1 MHVLVPDNLS
11 EAGLVML
18 AEAGL
23 TYYAPGKMSRAE
35 TLEAIAE
42 ADGLIVR
49 SGTKADAE
57 LLSKASQLKAIV
69 RAGVGVDNI
78 DLAAAAHHNIVVMNT
93 PQGNTI
99 ATAELTLALM
109 LALARHIPQAQAS
122 LQAGQWDRKSFTG
135 TELRNKTL
143 GVVGFG
149 RVGQAVAK
157 RAIAFDMRVIA
168 YDPFINPFVGQSM
181 GVEMVTGLTT
191 IWSQADYITLHAVVT
206 SDTKHMINADS
217 IAKMKTGVRIVNAA
231 RGALIDDA
239 ALAAAIQDGK
249 VAGAAVDVY
258 SEEPPPAGH
267 PLIGLPRVV
276 HTPHLGA
283 STDEAQED
291 VATEAAQKIIDAL
304 VHQRYQDVVKK

>member
-23 TYYAPGKMSRAE
+23 TYHAPGKMSRAE

-57 LLSKASQLKAIV
+57 LLSKAPRLKAIV

-122 LQAGQWDRKSFTG
+122 LQAGHWDRKSFTG

-206 SDTKHMINADS
+206 PDTKHMINADS
-217 IAKMKTGVRIVNAA
+217 IAKMKAGVRIINAA

-239 ALAAAIQDGK
+239 ALAAAVQDGK

-267 PLIGLPRVV
+267 PLIGLAGVV

-304 VHQRYQDVVKK
+304 LHQRYQDVVKK

>member
-23 TYYAPGKMSRAE
+23 TYHAPGKMSRADV
-35 TLEAIAE
+35 LAVIGE
-42 ADGLIVR
+42 ADGMIVR

-57 LLSKASQLKAIV
+57 LLSKASRLKTIV

-78 DLAAAAHHNIVVMNT
+78 DLAAAEQHNIVVMNT

-109 LALARHIPQAQAS
+109 LALARHVPQAQAS
-122 LQAGQWDRKSFTG
+122 MQSGQWDRKSFTG

-143 GVVGFG
+143 GVIGFG

-157 RAIAFDMRVIA
+157 RAIAFDMKVVA
-168 YDPFINPFVGQSM
+168 YDPFINPFVGQGM
-181 GVEMVTGLTT
+181 GVEMVNAVTG

-206 SDTKHMINADS
+206 PETKHLINTES
-217 IAKMKTGVRIVNAA
+217 IAKMKSGVRIINAA
-231 RGALIDDA
+231 RGPLIDEV
-239 ALAAAIQDGK
+239 ALAAAIQSGK

-267 PLIGLPRVV
+267 PLIGLPGVI

-304 VHQRYQDVVKK
+304 LHQRYNDVVKK

>member
-1 MHVLVPDNLS
+1 MHILVPDNLS

-23 TYYAPGKMSRAE
+23 TYHAPSKMTRAE
-35 TLEAIAE
+35 VLEVIAE

-49 SGTKADAE
+49 SATKADAE
-57 LLSKASQLKAIV
+57 LLGKAGRLKAIV

-78 DLAAAAHHNIVVMNT
+78 DLAAAAQHNIVVMNT

-109 LALARHIPQAQAS
+109 LALARHIPTAQAS
-122 LQAGQWDRKSFTG
+122 LQSGQWDRKSFTG

-157 RAIAFDMRVIA
+157 RAIAFDMKVVA

-181 GVEMVTGLTT
+181 GVEMVSALTG

-206 SDTKHMINADS
+206 PETKHLINVDT
-217 IAKMKTGVRIVNAA
+217 IAKMKTGVRIINAA
-231 RGALIDDA
+231 RGALIDET
-239 ALAAAIQDGK
+239 ALAAAIQSGK
-249 VAGAAVDVY
+249 VAGAGIDVF

-267 PLIGLPRVV
+267 PLIGLPGVV

-283 STDEAQED
+283 STNEAQED

-304 VHQRYQDVVKK
+304 LHGRFQDVVKK